1 MNVILA
7 LISRNFTQGR
17 GPFKKPEGVIIHTYN
32 GKGRNLQGWFNNP
45 IAQVSATA
53 SVVDNG
59 DIYQYLDDMDTAWAN
74 GNWDANQRYLSL
86 EHWDNAVPSDSARTD
101 ELYEASA
108 QWIASKY
115 IKWGWDI
122 ENQGLI
128 KPHKEFAD
136 TGCPGGLSIERI
148 RNRVTEILHPAPP
161 PPLPDWR
168 DDATDLGLLT
178 FKPEADYNLYNI
190 DTGEV
195 DRTYKANSEVTIRYA
210 LDGYRITPYS
220 FNNRIKKGFKLNE
233 LEYKEPIPDI
243 IVYFTKIKNQEEV
256 PIEYQSESAAKLEF
270 ENRRPTIYIGE
281 ELWLI
286 KSNKTTGIDT
296 ILETYKG
303 EKEKPAPI
311 PDPIPQPDPQDN
323 VIVIVLNFIR
333 KIINLL
339 KGKNNG

>member
-7 LISRNFTQGR
+7 LISRNYTQGR

-59 DIYQYLDDMDTAWAN
+59 DIFQYLDDMDTAWAN

-86 EHWDNAVPSDSARTD
+86 EHWDNGVPSDSARTE

-136 TGCPGGLSIERI
+136 TGCPGGLSLARI

-161 PPLPDWR
+161 PPVEDWR
-168 DDATDLGLLT
+168 DDATDLGPIT
-178 FKPEADYNLYNI
+178 FKPEADYRLYNI

-220 FNNRIKKGFKLNE
+220 FQNKIKKGFKLVE
-233 LEYKEPIPDI
+233 LEYKEPIPDM
-243 IVYFTKIKNQEEV
+243 IVYYTRIEGAQESV
-256 PIEYQSESAAKLEF
+256 IEYQSESAARLEF
-270 ENRRPTIYIGE
+270 EGRRPSIYIGE
-281 ELWLI
+281 RLYLVKW
-286 KSNKTTGIDT
+286 NKTLDT
-296 ILETYKG
+296 KEPLEFYDG
-303 EKEKPAPI
+303 EKEKPVPI
-311 PDPIPQPDPQDN
+311 PDPVPQPEPEDN
-323 VIVIVLNFIR
+323 VIVIVLNFVK
-333 KIINLL
+333 KIINFL
-339 KGKNNG
+339 KGKK